1 MVRHPDDEALAAL
14 ALGDGAPA
22 DAAHAETCAV
32 CRAEVDAYA
41 ETLEHATAL
50 GATPL
55 TAPPDRVWQAIK
67 AEIAQEDATMPAPA
81 PEAVRDARVTPP
93 SGTGVDELAARRSRR
108 APRWLLAAGA
118 AAAGVV
124 VGAFG
129 VTFLATDDAE
139 VGTVI
144 ASTDLALLVDES
156 PAGTAEVVVRDDG
169 TEVLVID
176 TDTESV
182 TDAYLEVWLID
193 TSVEGMI
200 SLGPLTG
207 SHAELVIPA
216 GFEFADFPIVDIS
229 VEPLDGVPTHSGD
242 SVTRGILES

>member
-14 ALGDGAPA
+14 ALGDGAQA
-22 DAAHAETCAV
+22 DEAHVATCDQ
-32 CRAEVDAYA
+32 CRAEVEAYSDVLA
-41 ETLEHATAL
+41 HAAAA
-50 GATPL
+50 GPTPL
-55 TAPPDRVWQAIK
+55 TAPPERVWDAIRD
-67 AEIAQEDATMPAPA
+67 EITQDEPPAARPSPTPVAT
-81 PEAVRDARVTPP
+81 
-93 SGTGVDELAARRSRR
+93 GDELAARRSRQ
-108 APRWLLAAGA
+108 APRWMFAAVA

-129 VTFLATDDAE
+129 VTFLRSDDAPL
-139 VGTVI
+139 GTVVATAPL
-144 ASTDLALLVDES
+144 ASLSDES
-156 PAGTAEVVVRDDG
+156 PAGSAEVVVRDDG
-169 TEVLVID
+169 TELLVID
-176 TDTESV
+176 TDTAAV

-207 SHAELVIPA
+207 DHAELVIPA
-216 GFEFADFPIVDIS
+216 GFDVAAFPIVDIS